1 MDQFR
6 EAFREEAHELLAEL
20 ETALLE
26 LEKDPGA
33 ADLIGRVFRAMHT
46 LKGSSGMFGFDDINK
61 LTHDIEN
68 VYDLVRGGK
77 IPVTSP
83 LIDMTLRACDEVK
96 KMIEPREEGDAGP
109 DLKAALAVSASF
121 RTYLESSRAA
131 SVPDAARDQAGKQTD
146 ESNDTDKDKDRTM
159 TYRISFRPA
168 ADIFLSGTNPV
179 LLLNE
184 VRDLGLCHIIAK
196 TEQIPPLDEINPEA
210 CYTGW
215 EILLT
220 SEHDINAI
228 RDVFIFVEDRCT
240 LNIEEIP
247 DDSGAEAD
255 KEDRKLGEILV
266 ERGDISGSDL
276 RKILD
281 SHKKIG
287 EILVESG
294 LVGAEKV
301 EAALVEQI
309 HTREVKQ
316 RKQVAETAA
325 SIRVPAEKLDRL
337 VNMVGELVTVQSRLS
352 QISTQRNDPLLI
364 QVAEEVERLMA
375 ELRDNTMSIRM
386 LPIGSTFSRFERLV
400 RDLSAELGREV
411 VLKTEGAETELDK
424 TVIEKL
430 NDPLVHLIRN
440 CIDHGIEPP
449 HIREAAGKP
458 RQGTVLLAAEHSG
471 AHVVITIRDD
481 GAGLDGEAIRAK
493 AIERG
498 LIAPD
503 TQLSE
508 KDLYALILQPGF
520 STAKKVS
527 SVSGRG
533 VGMDVVKRGIETLQG
548 TIEIVSEKGRGSS
561 IILKLPLTLAIID
574 GLLVRIGDDYFIM
587 PLAAIEE
594 CVELTEADIARAH
607 GKCIAEI
614 RGEIVPYLRLRDA
627 FAFIGERPAIEQIV
641 TTRINGSRVG
651 FVVDQVVGG
660 HQTVIKNL
668 GRMCRDVHSVSGAT
682 ILGDGTVA
690 LILDLPKIVQQAEQD
705 EATNRKQ
712 RGY

>member
-1 MDQFR
+1 
-6 EAFREEAHELLAEL
+6 
-20 ETALLE
+20 
-26 LEKDPGA
+26 
-33 ADLIGRVFRAMHT
+33 MHT

-61 LTHDIEN
+61 LTHNIEN

-77 IPVTSP
+77 IPVTRP
-83 LIDMTLRACDEVK
+83 LIDMTLQACDEVK

-109 DLKAALAVSASF
+109 DLEAALAVSASF
-121 RTYLESSRAA
+121 RAYLENARAA
-131 SVPDAARDQAGKQTD
+131 SAPVGDRDQGAK
-146 ESNDTDKDKDRTM
+146 ETDKNIAGDDNKVKGRLN

-184 VRDLGLCHIIAK
+184 VGELGLCHIVAR
-196 TEQIPPLDEINPEA
+196 TEQIPPLDEIDPEA
-210 CYTGW
+210 CYAGW
-215 EILLT
+215 EIMLT
-220 SEHDINAI
+220 TEHDVNAI

-247 DDSGAEAD
+247 DDLWVEEE

-266 ERGDISGSDL
+266 DRGDISGSDL
-276 RKILD
+276 RKVLE

-301 EAALVEQI
+301 EAALVEQK

-316 RKQVAETAA
+316 RKQLTDTAA

-400 RDLSAELGREV
+400 RDLSADLGREV
-411 VLKTEGAETELDK
+411 ILKTEGAETELDK

-493 AIERG
+493 AVERG

-503 TQLSE
+503 AALSE
-508 KDLYALILQPGF
+508 KDLYALILQAGF
-520 STAKKVS
+520 STAKTIS

-548 TIEIVSEKGRGSS
+548 TIEILSEKGRGSS

-574 GLLVRIGDDYFIM
+574 GLLVRISDDYFIM
-587 PLAAIEE
+587 PLSAIEE
-594 CVELTEADIARAH
+594 CVELTEEDIVRAH

-627 FAFIGERPAIEQIV
+627 FAFKGMRPAIEQIV
-641 TTRINGSRVG
+641 TTRINGGRVG

-668 GRMCRDVHSVSGAT
+668 GRMCKDVKSVSGAT

-690 LILDLPKIVQQAEQD
+690 LILDLPKIVEQAEQD
-705 EATNRKQ
+705 EAKNRKQ

>member
-1 MDQFR
+1 MMDQFR
-6 EAFREEAHELLAEL
+6 EAFRDEAHELLAEL

-26 LEKDPGA
+26 LEKDPGDD
-33 ADLIGRVFRAMHT
+33 DLISRVFRAMHT
-46 LKGSSGMFGFDDINK
+46 LKGSSGMFGFEDINK
-61 LTHDIEN
+61 LTHNIEN

-77 IPVTSP
+77 MPVTTL

-96 KMIEPREEGDAGP
+96 KMIEPRGENEAGP
-109 DLKAALAVSASF
+109 DLEAALAISASF
-121 RTYLESSRAA
+121 RTYLESHSAP
-131 SVPDAARDQAGKQTD
+131 SVPDAPRGQVGKQVD
-146 ESNDTDKDKDRTM
+146 ENKDKDKGRM
-159 TYRISFRPA
+159 NTYRISFRPA

-184 VRDLGLCHIIAK
+184 IRDLGLCHIVAN
-196 TEQIPPLDEINPEA
+196 TEQIPPLDKIDPEA

-215 EILLT
+215 EIMLT
-220 SEHDINAI
+220 SEHDIMAI

-240 LNIEEIP
+240 LNIEAIP
-247 DDSGAEAD
+247 DDSEAD
-255 KEDRKLGEILV
+255 AGREDRKLGEILV
-266 ERGDISGSDL
+266 ERGDISEPDL
-276 RKILD
+276 RKALD

-287 EILVESG
+287 ELLVESG
-294 LVGAEKV
+294 LVGAEEV
-301 EAALVEQI
+301 AAALVEQK

-316 RKQVAETAA
+316 RKQLTETAA

-352 QISTQRNDPLLI
+352 QISTQRNDPILI

-386 LPIGSTFSRFERLV
+386 LAIGSTFSRFERLV

-449 HIREAAGKP
+449 HVREAAGKP
-458 RQGTVLLAAEHSG
+458 RQGTVLLAAAHSG
-471 AHVVITIRDD
+471 AHVVITIQDD
-481 GAGLDGEAIRAK
+481 GAGLDAEAIRAK

-503 TQLSE
+503 ASLSE
-508 KDLYALILQPGF
+508 RDLYALILQPGF
-520 STAKKVS
+520 STAQKIT

-548 TIEIVSEKGRGSS
+548 TIEILSEKGRGSS

-574 GLLVRIGDDYFIM
+574 GLLVRIAENYFIM
-587 PLAAIEE
+587 PLSAIEE

-627 FAFIGERPAIEQIV
+627 FAFTGLRPAIEQIV
-641 TTRINGSRVG
+641 TTRINGGRVG

-668 GRMCRDVHSVSGAT
+668 GRMCKNIKSVSGAT

-690 LILDLPKIVQQAEQD
+690 LILDLPKIVEQAEQD
-705 EATNRKQ
+705 EKNCK
-712 RGY
+712 G

>member
-1 MDQFR
+1 MMDQFK
-6 EAFREEAHELLAEL
+6 EAFREEAYELLAEL
-20 ETALLE
+20 ETSLLE

-61 LTHDIEN
+61 LTHNIEN

-77 IPVTSP
+77 IPVTST

-96 KMIEPREEGDAGP
+96 KMIDPREEGDAGP
-109 DLKAALAVSASF
+109 DLEAALAISASF
-121 RTYLESSRAA
+121 RTYLESH
-131 SVPDAARDQAGKQTD
+131 SVTSIPDAARDQAVKQVEENKGKGRL
-146 ESNDTDKDKDRTM
+146 N
-159 TYRISFRPA
+159 TYRISFLPA
-168 ADIFLSGTNPV
+168 GDIFLSGTNPV

-184 VRDLGLCHIIAK
+184 VRELGLCHVVSK
-196 TEQIPPLDEINPEA
+196 TEQIPLLEEIDPEA

-215 EILLT
+215 EIMLT

-247 DDSGAEAD
+247 YNSGDEEG

-266 ERGDISGSDL
+266 ERGDISRLDL
-276 RKILD
+276 RKALE

-287 EILVESG
+287 EILVDSG
-294 LVGAEKV
+294 LVGSEKV
-301 EAALVEQI
+301 EAALVEQK
-309 HTREVKQ
+309 HAREVKQ
-316 RKQVAETAA
+316 RKKLTETTA
-325 SIRVPAEKLDRL
+325 SIRVPAERLDRL

-352 QISTQRNDPLLI
+352 QISMLRNDPLLI

-449 HIREAAGKP
+449 HVREAAGKP
-458 RQGTVLLAAEHSG
+458 RQGTILLAAEHSG

-481 GAGLDGEAIRAK
+481 GAGLDREAIRAK

-498 LIAPD
+498 LIAQD
-503 TQLSE
+503 VILSE
-508 KDLYALILQPGF
+508 KDLYALILQAGF

-587 PLAAIEE
+587 PLSAIEE

-627 FAFIGERPAIEQIV
+627 FAFQGVRPVIEQIV
-641 TTRINGSRVG
+641 TTRIDGGRVG

-668 GRMCRDVHSVSGAT
+668 GRMCKDVKSVSGAT

-690 LILDLPKIVQQAEQD
+690 LILDLPKIVQQAEEEEQ
-705 EATNRKQ
+705 RKVLNAK
-712 RGY
+712 

>member
-1 MDQFR
+1 MMDQFK
-6 EAFREEAHELLAEL
+6 EAFREEAYELLGEL
-20 ETALLE
+20 ETSLLE
-26 LEKDPGA
+26 LEKDPGS

-61 LTHDIEN
+61 LTHNIEN

-96 KMIEPREEGDAGP
+96 KMIEPREEGHAGP
-109 DLKAALAVSASF
+109 ALDAALAISASF
-121 RTYLESSRAA
+121 RAYLESHTAPSI
-131 SVPDAARDQAGKQTD
+131 PDAVHEQRVKQGD
-146 ESNDTDKDKDRTM
+146 NSEEKEKGRLN
-159 TYRISFRPA
+159 TYRISFRPT

-184 VRDLGLCHIIAK
+184 VCDLGICHIVAK
-196 TEQIPPLDEINPEA
+196 TEQIPPLDEIDPEA

-215 EILLT
+215 EIMLT

-228 RDVFIFVEDRCT
+228 RDVFIFVEDRCS

-247 DDSGAEAD
+247 DDSGAEEE

-266 ERGDISGSDL
+266 DRGDISGPNL

-294 LVGAEKV
+294 LVGAENV
-301 EAALVEQI
+301 EAALVEQK
-309 HTREVKQ
+309 HAREVKQ
-316 RKQVAETAA
+316 RKQLTETAA

-352 QISTQRNDPLLI
+352 QIATQRNDPLLI

-400 RDLSAELGREV
+400 RDLSADLGREV

-440 CIDHGIEPP
+440 CIDHGIESP
-449 HIREAAGKP
+449 HVREAAGKP
-458 RQGTVLLAAEHSG
+458 RQGTVMLAAEHSG

-503 TQLSE
+503 VILSE
-508 KDLYALILQPGF
+508 KDLYALILQAGF
-520 STAKKVS
+520 STAKAVS

-548 TIEIVSEKGRGSS
+548 TIEILSEKGRGSS

-587 PLAAIEE
+587 PLSAIEE
-594 CVELTEADIARAH
+594 CVELTEVDIARAH

-627 FAFIGERPAIEQIV
+627 FGFKGVRPAIEQIV
-641 TTRINGSRVG
+641 TTRINGGRVG

-668 GRMCRDVHSVSGAT
+668 GRMCKDVKSVSGAT

-690 LILDLPKIVQQAEQD
+690 LILDLPKIVEQAERD
-705 EATNRKQ
+705 EATNGKR

>member
-1 MDQFR
+1 MDKFR

-20 ETALLE
+20 ETSLLE
-26 LEKDPGA
+26 LEKEPGDE
-33 ADLIGRVFRAMHT
+33 DLIGRVFRAMHT
-46 LKGSSGMFGFDDINK
+46 LKGSSGMFGFDDIKK

-68 VYDLVRGGK
+68 VYDMVRSGK
-77 IPVTSP
+77 MAVNSA

-96 KMIEPREEGDAGP
+96 KMVEAEEDGEAVP
-109 DLKAALAVSASF
+109 ESEAALAISGAF
-121 RTYLESSRAA
+121 RSLLEDFRGEAKPEAAHDGRVPRA
-131 SVPDAARDQAGKQTD
+131 D
-146 ESNDTDKDKDRTM
+146 EEKKEGNAH

-168 ADIFLSGTNPV
+168 ADIFLSGTNPL

-184 VRDLGLCHIIAK
+184 VRDLGLCDIVAR
-196 TEQIPPLDEINPEA
+196 TEQIPSLNEIDPEA

-215 EILLT
+215 EVMLT

-228 RDVFIFVEDRCT
+228 RDIFIFVEDQCT
-240 LNIEEIP
+240 LDIEDIT
-247 DDSGAEAD
+247 DDSGDEEAR
-255 KEDRKLGEILV
+255 EDRKLGEILV
-266 ERGDISGSDL
+266 KRGDISEPDL

-294 LVGAEKV
+294 VVGAEKV
-301 EAALVEQI
+301 EIALAEQK
-309 HTREVKQ
+309 HVREVKQ
-316 RKQVAETAA
+316 RKQVVEAAA

-375 ELRDNTMSIRM
+375 DLRDNTMSIRM
-386 LPIGSTFSRFERLV
+386 LAIGSTFSRFERLV
-400 RDLSAELGREV
+400 RDLSAELGKDI

-440 CIDHGIEPP
+440 CIDHGIEAPAV
-449 HIREAAGKP
+449 REAAGKP
-458 RQGTVLLAAEHSG
+458 RQGTVLLAAEHAG

-498 LIAPD
+498 IIAPD
-503 TQLSE
+503 AELSE
-508 KDLYALILQPGF
+508 RELYALILQPGF
-520 STAKKVS
+520 STARKVT

-533 VGMDVVKRGIETLQG
+533 VGMDVVKKGIDALQG
-548 TIEIVSEKGRGSS
+548 TIEIISKKGKGSS

-574 GLLVRIGDDYFIM
+574 GLLVRIEESYFIM
-587 PLAAIEE
+587 PLSAIEE
-594 CVELTEADIARAH
+594 CVELTNADIARAH

-627 FAFIGERPAIEQIV
+627 FAFAGQRPAIEQIV
-641 TTRINGSRVG
+641 TTRINGGRVG
-651 FVVDQVVGG
+651 FVVDQVIGG
-660 HQTVIKNL
+660 HQTVIKSM
-668 GRMCRDVHSVSGAT
+668 GQMCKDIKTVSGAT

-690 LILDLPKIVQQAEQD
+690 LILDLPKIVEQAERE
-705 EATNRKQ
+705 EAVGRNNSR
-712 RGY
+712 Y